1 MTGQKQPEAQQIADR
16 LNDNLMAFGDDRC
29 RSKKRAIDELRRLY
43 AENTAQH
50 AELVAEAA
58 RTSEEKL
65 RADQMTEQHRMQCN
79 MRQESEDVL
88 DAAKEHIR
96 DLEAQL
102 SAIGAGGVEA
112 LRKRDG
118 LQQSAEVVEPE
129 FFTVFASHN
138 GGKIALPGYSNET
151 EKGVKDLVLQAAR
164 QEGYKGTV
172 AGRLLELGWWIGPVF
187 ASSADAAAPA
197 QAVAVPEVGS
207 AWRHT
212 NGAAYRVIAIAN
224 ADTEDHARYPV
235 TVVYQGENG
244 KTWARRA
251 SDWLRSMTPDPTPA
265 QEHATQLAGQGQDAL
280 QEVFKR
286 ADRLIDVMDDYD
298 QNAPEH
304 RSYVSGAYEDSL
316 NDLRRAVTAARA
328 APAQAQEDARDAE
341 LFRAMANAA
350 ITEDAAFG
358 ECLERLGGDCK
369 TIDDIR
375 AVFDAARA
383 AQGGAA

>member
-197 QAVAVPEVGS
+197 HE
-207 AWRHT
+207 
-212 NGAAYRVIAIAN
+212 Y
-224 ADTEDHARYPV
+224 
-235 TVVYQGENG
+235 
-244 KTWARRA
+244 
-251 SDWLRSMTPDPTPA
+251 
-265 QEHATQLAGQGQDAL
+265 ATQLAGQGLESADAIRFRNYMTASL
-280 QEVFKR
+280 DGNEAFMNAIFGSQRRIKT
-286 ADRLIDVMDDYD
+286 LDD
-298 QNAPEH
+298 
-304 RSYVSGAYEDSL
+304 
-316 NDLRRAVTAARA
+316 
-328 APAQAQEDARDAE
+328 
-341 LFRAMANAA
+341 M
-350 ITEDAAFG
+350 
-358 ECLERLGGDCK
+358 
-369 TIDDIR
+369 R
-375 AVFDAARA
+375 AVFDDAARA